1 MLRIRIPNLGKRGT
15 SGTAAIEFA
24 LIAPVFF
31 LMLFA
36 ILETGMVFFA
46 GQTLQHGV
54 VQTARLI
61 RTGQAAN
68 QNMTQAQ
75 FRTQLCN
82 QVSFLL
88 TCDPAKLYIDV
99 RSYTNFAGS
108 GYPQPLDA
116 GSNIVPSNVNSY
128 STGGSSNVAGAQT
141 IVLVRAFYTW
151 QLFTPLFGNYFAN
164 MANNQRL
171 LSASVAFKNEPY

>member
-1 MLRIRIPNLGKRGT
+1 MLRIRIPNLGKRGN

-54 VQTARLI
+54 AQTARLI
-61 RTGQAAN
+61 RTGQAQN
-68 QNMTQAQ
+68 QNMTQTQ

-82 QVSFLL
+82 QVNFLL
-88 TCDPAKLYIDV
+88 TCDADKLYVDV
-99 RSYTNFAGS
+99 RAYTSFAGS

-116 GSNIVPSNVNSY
+116 GGNVVPGNVSGY
-128 STGGSSNVAGAQT
+128 TTGGSSNISGTQS

-151 QLFTPLFGNYFAN
+151 QLFTPLFGNYFSN
-164 MANNQRL
+164 MPNNKRL